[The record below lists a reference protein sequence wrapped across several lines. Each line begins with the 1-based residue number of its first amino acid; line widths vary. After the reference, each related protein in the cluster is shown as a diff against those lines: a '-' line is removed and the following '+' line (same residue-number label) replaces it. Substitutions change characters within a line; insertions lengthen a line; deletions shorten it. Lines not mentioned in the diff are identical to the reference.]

1 MRNRTLIRLGVSLS
15 KTLLNCKEKNGD
27 FMVEKSDKHPPG
39 LMIKVHI
46 TGVGGQVL
54 PDVMGGEEHRFTS
67 MVLLQDGAWEK
78 NKTGWV

>member
-1 MRNRTLIRLGVSLS
+1 
-15 KTLLNCKEKNGD
+15 
-27 FMVEKSDKHPPG
+27 MVEKSDKHPPG

-78 NKTGWV
+78 NKTAGSEGQPTARNFQDPVVDKGR

>member
-1 MRNRTLIRLGVSLS
+1 
-15 KTLLNCKEKNGD
+15 
-27 FMVEKSDKHPPG
+27 MVEKSDKHPPG

-46 TGVGGQVL
+46 TGVGGKVL